1 MGDMTMVIFSSTN
14 RKFMLFRDRA
24 AVKLGSLFVVIAVLV
39 VLAGVSGEGR
49 SAAATPAPLT
59 GPAKEIE
66 VFFDSFFTRFSDLT
80 KARRGATSSR
90 AMIPL
95 VRHTKAKYDRTL
107 ATRAAKRPV
116 DPAMGLISKLW
127 MHGPKSWTITE
138 LEMTADGAFAKVF
151 FQSIDEARV
160 DPIPFGFRFQK
171 KGKKWKIGGYVD
183 LRSVISSSGNWHDLI
198 VSGNSASPEAV
209 FAAYMDKI
217 KHYYTPKKAEES
229 MQLAPQVQESLSP
242 LWLPTPDATKS
253 LTRAMMTFSQ
263 LQPRNWQ
270 LISSDFVDENSE
282 LIIQASTGNPVMRRN
297 ASMAAMMGSGLKF
310 TLERGEEEWLLK
322 SYGRSRQQ

>member
-1 MGDMTMVIFSSTN
+1 MTILSSLL
-14 RKFMLFRDRA
+14 RGKASFRGRHSA
-24 AVKLGSLFVVIAVLV
+24 KLGAFFVAFSVLT
-39 VLAGVSGEGR
+39 AMSGEDR
-49 SAAATPAPLT
+49 SVAATPAPLT

-80 KARRGATSSR
+80 KARRGAKSSR

-95 VRHTKAKYDRTL
+95 LRHTKAKYDRSP
-107 ATRAAKRPV
+107 ATKVAERPV

-138 LEMTADGAFAKVF
+138 IAMTPDGAFAKVF
-151 FQSIDEARV
+151 FQSIDEARD
-160 DPIPFGFRFQK
+160 DPIPFGFKFQK
-171 KGKKWKIGGYVD
+171 KREKWKISGYVD
-183 LRSVISSSGNWHDLI
+183 LRSVIDADGNWHDLI
-198 VSGNSASPEAV
+198 VSGNNASPEAV

-217 KHYYTPKKAEES
+217 KHYYTPKKAKES
-229 MQLAPQVQESLSP
+229 MQLSPQVQESLSP

-270 LISSDFVDENSE
+270 LISSDFIDENSE

-297 ASMAAMMGSGLKF
+297 ASMAAMMGTGLKF